1 MVIVYLN
8 TSHVHF
14 FKIYSLWFPKGCR
27 CRVGSKVAKGSCF
40 TILPLIW
47 AKMPLHAC
55 KQALMGMLRLP
66 HMQPLDACCRPP
78 APFNPLHR

>member
-55 KQALMGMLRLP
+55 MQASINGYASSPTHAAVGRML
-66 HMQPLDACCRPP
+66 PP
-78 APFNPLHR
+78 SSSI